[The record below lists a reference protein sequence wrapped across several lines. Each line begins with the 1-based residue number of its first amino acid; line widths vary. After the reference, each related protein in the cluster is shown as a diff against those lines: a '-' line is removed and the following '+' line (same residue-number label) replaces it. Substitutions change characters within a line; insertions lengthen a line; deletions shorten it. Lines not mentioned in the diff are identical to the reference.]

1 MLAVGEQ
8 VLGYVDDQ
16 TVRMTTGFSG
26 GSGGSH
32 REMCG
37 ALSAGIMVIGALHGR
52 TSPYEDDSLCQE
64 LVLRCRDRFA
74 RELGSVTC
82 HELRSLG
89 YGSHGVEPCSVLV
102 GRAAGIL
109 LDVLNDTKPLTGP

>member
-32 REMCG
+32 RDMCG
-37 ALSAGIMVIGALHGR
+37 ALSAGIMVIGSLHGR
-52 TSPYEDDSLCQE
+52 TSPNEDDSLCQE
-64 LVLRCRDRFA
+64 LVLTYRDRFT
-74 RELGSVTC
+74 RELGSATC

-89 YGSHGVEPCSVLV
+89 YGSQAAEPCSVLV
-102 GRAAGIL
+102 GRAAVIL
-109 LDVLNDTKPLTGP
+109 LDVLHDTKPLTGQ

>member
-26 GSGGSH
+26 GIGGSH
-32 REMCG
+32 RDMCG
-37 ALSAGIMVIGALHGR
+37 ALSAGIMVIGGLHGR
-52 TSPYEDDSLCQE
+52 SGPDEDDSLCQE
-64 LVLRCRDRFA
+64 LVLRWRDRFNL
-74 RELGSVTC
+74 ELGPVTC

-89 YGSHGVEPCSVLV
+89 YGSQGVESCSVLV
-102 GRAAGIL
+102 GRAAVIL
-109 LDVLNDTKPLTGP
+109 LDVLNNTRPLTGQ

>member
-1 MLAVGEQ
+1 MFAVGEH

-32 REMCG
+32 RDMCG
-37 ALSAGIMVIGALHGR
+37 ALSAGIMVIGGLHGR
-52 TSPYEDDSLCQE
+52 TSPFEDDSLCQE
-64 LVLRCRDRFA
+64 IVLIYRDRFA

-82 HELRSLG
+82 HELRSMG
-89 YGSHGVEPCSVLV
+89 YGSHGIEPCSMLV
-102 GRAAGIL
+102 GRAADIL
-109 LDVLNDTKPLTGP
+109 LDVLNNAKLLTGQ

>member
-26 GSGGSH
+26 GIGGSH
-32 REMCG
+32 QDMCG
-37 ALSAGIMVIGALHGR
+37 ALSAGIMVIGSLHGR
-52 TSPYEDDSLCQE
+52 TIPYEDDSLCQE
-64 LVLRCRDRFA
+64 LVLRWRDRFA

-82 HELRSLG
+82 HALRSLG
-89 YGSHGVEPCSVLV
+89 YGSQGAEPCSVLV
-102 GRAAGIL
+102 GRAADIL
-109 LDVLNDTKPLTGP
+109 LGVLNDTKPLTG